1 MATKLIVLIAI
12 MLICLFLRFPLYA
25 AFLIAGISIGV
36 IYPDFMPMTVVGTGM
51 ASGLGTVSLASIIFF
66 FFAGELMTRGGIAE
80 KIVRFFRACIG
91 HVRGALSHINIL
103 ESVVFAG
110 VSGSSMADSVAMCN
124 LLVPAMEK
132 DGYET
137 EYAAA
142 VTLASSNL
150 GPIIPPSGGLILLAI
165 YCEANTQHVIM
176 GGLVPGLVIAAVMM
190 CYSIYIS
197 RKRNYPKGEWMGFRK
212 IFTTLK
218 DTVFALIMPV
228 IVIVCLSLGLGTV
241 EEVGA
246 GICFYCLL
254 VGLLIDR
261 DLTLKDVWQCAVNTA
276 KSVGKLLSIS
286 AACSIFNWIIAS
298 MGLRTMIQTYMAPL
312 VAHPLALMFT
322 ILVIYLI
329 GGCFMSHMVLLLVV
343 APLLAPLATAA
354 GYNIIS
360 FCVLTMLAC
369 NMGQITPPV
378 GQLIFV
384 GASVCKCDAMKIVRE
399 LIPFIIVLLISAVL
413 LILFP
418 QIAYALPKFLYSR

>member
-1 MATKLIVLIAI
+1 MASKLIILITI
-12 MLICLFLRFPLYA
+12 TLICLFLRFPLYA

-36 IYPDFMPMTVVGTGM
+36 IFPDFMPMTVVGTGM
-51 ASGLGTVSLASIIFF
+51 ASGLGSVSLASIVFF

-110 VSGSSMADSVAMCN
+110 VSGSSMADTVAMCN
-124 LLVPAMEK
+124 LLVPAMVE
-132 DGYET
+132 DGYEP
-137 EYAAA
+137 EYATA

-190 CYSIYIS
+190 CYSLYIS
-197 RKRNYPKGEWMGFRK
+197 KKRNYPKGEWKGFGNILR
-212 IFTTLK
+212 TLK
-218 DTVFALIMPV
+218 ETVFAMIMPL
-228 IVIVCLSLGLGTV
+228 IVIVCLSVGLGTV

-246 GICFYCLL
+246 GICLYCML

-261 DLTLKDVWQCAVNTA
+261 DLTLKDVWECAVNTA

-298 MGLRTMIQTYMAPL
+298 LGLRSAIQLYMAPL
-312 VAHPLALMFT
+312 IAHPIALMFV
-322 ILVIYLI
+322 ILLIYLI

-343 APLLAPLATAA
+343 APLLAPLVTAA
-354 GYNIIS
+354 GYNITA
-360 FCVLTMLAC
+360 FCVFTMLAC

-384 GASVCKCDAMKIVRE
+384 GASVCKVDAVKIIRE
-399 LIPFIIVLLISAVL
+399 LMPFIVTLLISAIL
-413 LILFP
+413 LIFFP
-418 QIAYALPKFLYSR
+418 QISYALPNFLYS